1 MLLKGNV
8 SVIVELGKTEWEAKP
23 VGVAFGNW
31 FFGVLVYQKRAA
43 EHLRAPAEPA
53 IELLCRLRDWD
64 HLPATADGSY
74 WIKEIDAVLRAAG
87 RG

>member
-43 EHLRAPAEPA
+43 ELLRAPAEPEQTCPSCA
-53 IELLCRLRDWD
+53 GTGTFGNDDEF
-64 HLPATADGSY
+64 P
-74 WIKEIDAVLRAAG
+74 IKCHQCHGAG
-87 RG
+87 HV